1 MITEIIMMV
10 QIGQV
15 EKIYKFFKKWD
26 LFWVMF
32 FAFFGLPLAS
42 IFMLAVAHCIVKY
55 IFWCNQMTMKTKDL
69 KDRVDGIL
77 MELHELENNATRLK
91 QYAAKLT
98 KSIYEI
104 NKRLH
109 EIPIPDAIEE
119 DDDSEME
126 TFGKE

>member
-1 MITEIIMMV
+1 
-10 QIGQV
+10 
-15 EKIYKFFKKWD
+15 
-26 LFWVMF
+26 
-32 FAFFGLPLAS
+32 
-42 IFMLAVAHCIVKY
+42 
-55 IFWCNQMTMKTKDL
+55 MKTKDL
-69 KDRVDGIL
+69 KDRVDVIL

-91 QYAAKLT
+91 QYAARLT

>member
-1 MITEIIMMV
+1 
-10 QIGQV
+10 
-15 EKIYKFFKKWD
+15 
-26 LFWVMF
+26 
-32 FAFFGLPLAS
+32 
-42 IFMLAVAHCIVKY
+42 
-55 IFWCNQMTMKTKDL
+55 MKTKDL

-77 MELHELENNATRLK
+77 MELHELENNASRLK
-91 QYAAKLT
+91 QYAARLT

>member
-1 MITEIIMMV
+1 
-10 QIGQV
+10 
-15 EKIYKFFKKWD
+15 
-26 LFWVMF
+26 
-32 FAFFGLPLAS
+32 
-42 IFMLAVAHCIVKY
+42 
-55 IFWCNQMTMKTKDL
+55 MTMKTKDL

-77 MELHELENNATRLK
+77 MELHELENNASRLK
-91 QYAAKLT
+91 QYAARLT

-109 EIPIPDAIEE
+109 EIPIPDTIEE

>member
-1 MITEIIMMV
+1 
-10 QIGQV
+10 
-15 EKIYKFFKKWD
+15 
-26 LFWVMF
+26 
-32 FAFFGLPLAS
+32 
-42 IFMLAVAHCIVKY
+42 
-55 IFWCNQMTMKTKDL
+55 
-69 KDRVDGIL
+69 